1 MWRSWTWVTDRTM
14 KTRFILSLAFL
25 VVGVSSQAQT
35 LMVTINPIICA
46 DTNGSNQSPYLGYN
60 TYATKIFAQAN
71 IVLNILPPTF
81 LNNTAYNQFQ
91 YSNANNL
98 TSNPGG
104 GQSANPLVV
113 NAWFVDTL
121 IGSTAYGF
129 AYLNSP
135 RMVMNTT
142 AIAGYSALG
151 RVDTFSHELGHV
163 LGLPHFTGANAAN
176 NLLAEGGIRNIPQ
189 SLANV
194 APDGLGYD
202 TLTTAQINT
211 IRNSQFATAVP
222 EPATLT
228 ILGLGV
234 AAMVARRRR
243 AA

>member
-1 MWRSWTWVTDRTM
+1 M
-14 KTRFILSLAFL
+14 KSRFVLSLAFV
-25 VVGVSSQAQT
+25 VVGVTSQAQT
-35 LMVTINPIICA
+35 LMVTINPILCA
-46 DTNGSNQSPYLGYN
+46 ETNGSNQSPFLAY
-60 TYATKIFAQAN
+60 TDYATKIFAQAN
-71 IVLNILPPTF
+71 IVLNILTPTV
-81 LNNTAYNQFQ
+81 LNNSAYNQFQ

-104 GQSANPLVV
+104 GQHANPLVV

-142 AIAGYSALG
+142 AIAGYSSLG

-163 LGLPHFTGANAAN
+163 LGLPHYTGANTAN
-176 NLLAEGGIRNIPQ
+176 NLMASGGVRNIPQ
-189 SLANV
+189 TLGNV
-194 APDGLGYD
+194 APDGLAYD
-202 TLTTAQINT
+202 FLTTAQINT

-228 ILGLGV
+228 LLGLGV
-234 AAMVARRRR
+234 AAVAARRRR